1 MGNRCVVA
9 PRWYE
14 RPVTTTL
21 RPSLALFIS
30 EPGRA
35 LADYGAMLATS
46 PVLLRAP
53 RGDGHPVLVLPGL
66 LAEDASTAT
75 MRVFLRSLGYEVHG
89 WQLGRNLGPTPA
101 ILKGMT
107 ARLDDL
113 HRATGRS
120 ISLVGW
126 SLGGIFAR
134 ELSRARPAPVRQVIT
149 LGSPFGLSDPDDS
162 RANSTYRRLGVLHVS
177 PRSLPGRERLSRPIP
192 VPTTAIYSRLDG
204 VVPWQACIT
213 SPGHNHEN
221 VAVYSSHLGMG
232 HNAAVLWVIADRLAQ
247 SAGSWQPF
255 RAPSLAR
262 HLFPERTA
270 AA

>member
-1 MGNRCVVA
+1 M
-9 PRWYE
+9 
-14 RPVTTTL
+14 VTTTT

-53 RGDGHPVLVLPGL
+53 RGDRHPVLVLPGL

-75 MRVFLRSLGYEVHG
+75 LRVYLRSLGYAVHG
-89 WQLGRNLGPTPA
+89 WRLGRNLGPTPA
-101 ILKGMT
+101 ILNGMIE
-107 ARLDDL
+107 RLEAL
-113 HRATGRS
+113 HRATGQS
-120 ISLVGW
+120 LSLVGW

-134 ELSRARPAPVRQVIT
+134 ELARSRPALVRQVIT
-149 LGSPFGLSDPDDS
+149 LGSPFGLSDPADS
-162 RANSTYRRLGVLHVS
+162 RANSAYRRLGVLHAS
-177 PRSLPGRERLSRPIP
+177 PGSLPQRETLARPIP
-192 VPTTAIYSRLDG
+192 VPTTAVYSRLDG
-204 VVPWQACIT
+204 VVPWQACINT
-213 SPGHNHEN
+213 AGQRREN

-247 SAGSWQPF
+247 PERTWQPF

-262 HLFPERTA
+262 HLFPERA
-270 AA
+270 AAA

>member
-1 MGNRCVVA
+1 M
-9 PRWYE
+9 
-14 RPVTTTL
+14 

-35 LADYGAMLATS
+35 IADYSAALASS

-66 LAEDASTAT
+66 LAEDASTGT
-75 MRVFLRSLGYEVHG
+75 MRLYLRSLGYEVHG
-89 WQLGRNLGPTPA
+89 WRLGRNLGPTAA
-101 ILKGMT
+101 ILNGMS
-107 ARLDDL
+107 ARLEEL
-113 HRATGRS
+113 HQSSGRS
-120 ISLVGW
+120 VSLVGW

-134 ELSRARPAPVRQVIT
+134 ELARSRPVLTRQVIT
-149 LGSPFGLSDPDDS
+149 LGSPFALGNPADS
-162 RANSTYRRLGVLHVS
+162 RAGSAYQRLGVLHVS
-177 PRSLPGRERLSRPIP
+177 PGSLPPRERLSRPIP

-204 VVPWQACIT
+204 VVPWQACINT
-213 SPGHNHEN
+213 PGPRREN

-247 SAGSWQPF
+247 PEGTWQPF

-262 HLFPERTA
+262 HLFPDRTA

>member
-1 MGNRCVVA
+1 M
-9 PRWYE
+9 
-14 RPVTTTL
+14 

-35 LADYGAMLATS
+35 LADYAAMLASS
-46 PVLLRAP
+46 PVLLRAS
-53 RGDGHPVLVLPGL
+53 RGDRHPVLVLPGL

-75 MRVFLRSLGYEVHG
+75 MRRYLSSLGYDVHG
-89 WQLGRNLGPTPA
+89 WRLGRNLGPTAA
-101 ILKGMT
+101 ILDGMS
-107 ARLDDL
+107 ARLEEL
-113 HRATGRS
+113 HRSSGRT

-134 ELSRARPAPVRQVIT
+134 ELARTRPALVRQVIT
-149 LGSPFGLSDPDDS
+149 LGSPFGLSDPEDS
-162 RANSTYRRLGVLHVS
+162 RAHSAYRRLGVLHVS
-177 PRSLPGRERLSRPIP
+177 PGSLPRRERLSRPIP
-192 VPTTAIYSRLDG
+192 VPTTAVFSRLDG
-204 VVPWQACIT
+204 VVPWQACINT
-213 SPGHNHEN
+213 PGERREN

-247 SAGSWQPF
+247 TDGTWQPF

>member
-1 MGNRCVVA
+1 MT
-9 PRWYE
+9 P
-14 RPVTTTL
+14 TK
-21 RPSLALFIS
+21 RPSLALFIT

-35 LADYGAMLATS
+35 IADYGATLATS

-75 MRVFLRSLGYEVHG
+75 MRMYLRSLGYEVHG
-89 WQLGRNLGPTPA
+89 WRLGRNLGPTAA
-101 ILKGMT
+101 ILNGMT
-107 ARLDDL
+107 ARLDEL
-113 HRATGRS
+113 HRSAGRPV
-120 ISLVGW
+120 SLVGW

-134 ELSRARPAPVRQVIT
+134 ELSRSRPALVRQVIT
-149 LGSPFGLSDPDDS
+149 LGSPFRLGNADDS
-162 RANSTYRRLGVLHVS
+162 RAGAAYRRLGVLHVS
-177 PRSLPGRERLSRPIP
+177 PGSLPPRERLSRPIP

-204 VVPWQACIT
+204 VVPWQACINT
-213 SPGHNHEN
+213 AGPRRED

-232 HNAAVLWVIADRLAQ
+232 HNAAALWVIADRLAQ
-247 SAGSWQPF
+247 PEGSWKAF

-262 HLFPERTA
+262 HLFPERSA